1 MAADRILREHP
12 GHDASQRFPPFRFIG
27 NRNQV
32 GHTMNPYLIILA
44 AEIEFRRCLAAN
56 GTPLFPIYDSLMRKT
71 IQVAELLYFV
81 PADRV
86 SAFRDP
92 VVIDMEASHNPVNF
106 LDAEMGFRT
115 GAAAAAGVCG
125 YTARQQRQSA
135 SGGVVEQD
143 V

>member
-1 MAADRILREHP
+1 MQLLDPSVRPAEYEVVVLQPDDFLPDDSLFRLYSRQQGQVIEFKHYKMAADRTLREHP
-12 GHDASQRFPPFRFIG
+12 GHDTSQRFPPFRFIG

-44 AEIEFRRCLAAN
+44 AEIKFRRYLAAN
-56 GTPLFPIYDSLMRKT
+56 GTPLPPIYDTLLRKT

-92 VVIDMEASHNPVNF
+92 
-106 LDAEMGFRT
+106 
-115 GAAAAAGVCG
+115 
-125 YTARQQRQSA
+125 
-135 SGGVVEQD
+135 
-143 V
+143 